1 MSLCRYTEYMA
12 QLVTQVDDKLVVQLD
27 EMVEGGEVESRSDAV
42 RRALETMIAD
52 RRRRLVAEAT
62 VEAYR
67 RVPQT
72 AEELREADA
81 AARDMIADEPW

>member
-1 MSLCRYTEYMA
+1 MM
-12 QLVTQVDDKLVVQLD
+12 QLVTRVDDELVVQLD

-42 RRALETMIAD
+42 RRALEAMIAERD
-52 RRRRLVAEAT
+52 RRRVAEAT

-72 AEELREADA
+72 EEELRGADA
-81 AARDMIADEPW
+81 AAKAMIAEEPWDKW